1 MGKTIEKE
9 LLSHLLQL
17 EQPQQE
23 KVLQFIKQL
32 LAEEKEDFADKLSDE
47 QISSIKRG
55 LQQVKEGQTVSHEE
69 VRKRYQKWL

>member
-32 LAEEKEDFADKLSDE
+32 LEEEDDFADRISDE
-47 QISSIKRG
+47 QGASIEKG
-55 LQQVKEGQTVSHEE
+55 LQQVKEGKTVPHEE

>member
-1 MGKTIEKE
+1 MGNTIEKE
-9 LLSHLLQL
+9 LLSYLLQL

-32 LAEEKEDFADKLSDE
+32 LEEEEDDFADRLSDE
-47 QISSIKRG
+47 QVASIERG
-55 LQQVKEGQTVSHEE
+55 LQQVKEGKTVPHEE